1 MLDGFRSASG
11 TPIRLDTAN
20 GWIAD
25 VRLNAGDVDGRT
37 ITVELTDNGL
47 PVTGDD
53 ISCRLLYN
61 TKPGVSVGDRVD
73 MTRVDDAATATFAAA
88 LPRAAVAKP
97 GTISLGIEIDDGDT
111 RICSRSFHGLV
122 ERAVFDA
129 DATEAGDTLGQLERL
144 IADAIAATSAAN
156 TAAGKAD
163 AAAGN
168 ADDKATDASSAA
180 DAANDAAEKAAGAAD
195 AADEAADMAT
205 TAAQT
210 ATSSANAADTAA
222 TAANEAAASAEAS
235 AARADAAALGI
246 FPCFVGPDDPTGIDG
261 QTVTKGAI
269 WMRSKGPADDYVT
282 WWEGEPDASTSVLLT
297 LDSYIL
303 DVNVYDGTYWNP
315 LMFDMRD
322 QVIPHSVTALE
333 LAEDAI
339 PAASTDTAGL
349 VRQAQVRADM
359 SVAELITALTAA
371 GIATTSAAKTASGQS
386 ATPAVSLSVATPS
399 NRLSLLDV
407 NRKWGSNNTKGGS

>member
-1 MLDGFRSASG
+1 MTLDAFRDAG
-11 TPIRLDTAN
+11 GVIRLDTAN

-25 VRLNAGDVDGRT
+25 VRLNAGDVNGRT

-47 PVTGDD
+47 PVTGDGV
-53 ISCRLLYN
+53 SCRLLYN

-73 MTRVDDAATATFAAA
+73 MTPVDDAATATFTAA
-88 LPRAAVAKP
+88 LPRSAVAKP
-97 GTISLGIEIDDGDT
+97 GTISLGIEIDEGDT
-111 RICSRSFHGLV
+111 RICSRSFQGLV

-129 DATEAGDTLGQLERL
+129 DATEAGDVLGQLERL
-144 IADAIAATSAAN
+144 IAASESVADSVDAANEAAENAN
-156 TAAGKAD
+156 TAASGAD
-163 AAAGN
+163 GA
-168 ADDKATDASSAA
+168 K
-180 DAANDAAEKAAGAAD
+180 DAANAAAASAN
-195 AADEAADMAT
+195 
-205 TAAQT
+205 TAAMSAT
-210 ATSSANAADTAA
+210 AATGKADTAA
-222 TAANEAAASAEAS
+222 TNADTAADKATAAASNAD
-235 AARADAAALGI
+235 AAAKRADAAALGI

-303 DVNVYDGTYWNP
+303 DVNVYDGEHWNP

-322 QVIPHSVTALE
+322 QVIPHSITALE

-359 SVAELITALTAA
+359 SVAELITALTTA
-371 GIATTSAAKTASGQS
+371 GIATTAAKTNATTSTAST
-386 ATPAVSLSVATPS
+386 ASVVLMSSTPS

-407 NRKWGSNNTKGGS
+407 TRKYRT